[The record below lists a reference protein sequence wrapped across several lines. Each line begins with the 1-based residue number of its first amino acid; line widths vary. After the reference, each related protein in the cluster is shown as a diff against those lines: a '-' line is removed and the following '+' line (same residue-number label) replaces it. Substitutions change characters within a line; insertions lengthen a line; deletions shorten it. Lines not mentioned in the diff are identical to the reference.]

1 MGLGEVVMLVLWLSF
16 LNMGIKSLEGLE
28 MDVRLM
34 VGLRF
39 HQLITFEFPNF
50 TFTWSVGRR
59 SSMLSILRRS

>member
-1 MGLGEVVMLVLWLSF
+1 MSSLYVWCPLSVSLKFMHYKSYQGIGLGEVVMLVLWLSF

-39 HQLITFEFPNF
+39 HT
-50 TFTWSVGRR
+50 
-59 SSMLSILRRS
+59 